1 MKLNKFKTIA
11 PAAAL
16 LLSASLSSCMADLDK
31 GNIDPNVET
40 NPSTLGLYTKC
51 YAGLIMEGNDGK
63 ADFTIDDDG
72 KSPYS
77 ATFSTSTSCLPT
89 KLSAG
94 GQTVDLRISA
104 TTSTTQ
110 PHQL

>member
-40 NPSTLGLYTKC
+40 NPNTLGLYTKC
-51 YAGLIMEGNDGK
+51 YAGLIMEGNDGN
-63 ADFTIDDDG
+63 ADFT
-72 KSPYS
+72 S

-94 GQTVDLRISA
+94 GQTVGLRISA